1 MFNTE
6 LGLFCHMHEN
16 WEELLTQEPYNLK
29 ISEDGPYVMFKYNQ
43 LSSDFNIP
51 MVREARGIIFRKDDF
66 SHPVCWAFNKFG
78 NYGESYVPEI
88 NWETAFVSEKIDGSL
103 IKVWW
108 DGNWKISTNGT
119 IDAFKAELNDIKM
132 PNFGEYFK
140 LALERYYP
148 ARVYRT
154 AFDDFTIDLDEDKT
168 YMFELVGPYNRV
180 VIPYDEPAI
189 YFLGARNKYTG
200 EECNCSE
207 LMAGALEMGK
217 FKLPKQYPFNSLE
230 HCIKIAESF
239 PWDAEGFVVCDA
251 QFNRVKIKSP
261 AYVMAHFARNNNV
274 INRKHLLGVILTGET
289 EEFLCYAE
297 DYREELEKIQGL
309 MKAFCKVGDQIA
321 KSCQRLYDIPRAVYA
336 NWVKTLPKIY
346 QDLAFRN
353 YNNVMS
359 AKDYTA
365 DWSENKWETYLEGF
379 EQLMKDLYI
388 KE

>member
-51 MVREARGIIFRKDDF
+51 MVREARGIIFRRDDW
-66 SHPVCWAFNKFG
+66 SHPVCWPFTKFG
-78 NYGESYVPEI
+78 NFGETYVPEI
-88 NWETAFVSEKIDGSL
+88 NWETAFVSEKVDGSL

-108 DGNWKISTNGT
+108 DGTWHISTNGT
-119 IDAFKAELNDIKM
+119 IDAFKAELNDVKM
-132 PNFGEYFK
+132 HDFGTYFID
-140 LALERYYP
+140 ALGNYNNS
-148 ARVYRT
+148 
-154 AFDDFTIDLDEDKT
+154 FGDFISGLNDDLT

-180 VIPYDEPAI
+180 VIPYEEPAI

-200 EECNCSE
+200 EEYNCSSM
-207 LMAGALEMGK
+207 MAACLGMGK
-217 FKLPKQYPFNSLE
+217 FKLPQQYPLKTLDNCVRITENFG
-230 HCIKIAESF
+230 
-239 PWDAEGFVVCDA
+239 WDQEGFVVCDA

-274 INRKHLLGVILTGET
+274 ITRKHLLDVILSNEVA
-289 EEFLCYAE
+289 EFLCYAS
-297 DYREELEKIQGL
+297 DYKEELEKVQNL

-321 KSCQRLYDIPRAVYA
+321 KSCQRLYDVPRGTYA

-359 AKDYTA
+359 TKDYTA
-365 DWSENKWETYLEGF
+365 GWNENKWDTYLESF
-379 EQLMKDLYI
+379 EQLKEDLLN
-388 KE
+388 E